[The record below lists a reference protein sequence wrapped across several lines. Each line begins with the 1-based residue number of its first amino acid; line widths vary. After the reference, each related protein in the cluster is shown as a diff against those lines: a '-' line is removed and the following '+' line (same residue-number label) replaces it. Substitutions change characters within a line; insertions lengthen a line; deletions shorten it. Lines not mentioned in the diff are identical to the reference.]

1 MLSKVLTWEELADM
15 ISKMSSEEKKES
27 VKVCNEYGLICSEI
41 CLCKENQDMCYYKK
55 YEDEGCDLRGN
66 LDQNEEII
74 VALEKGKFYLWA

>member
-1 MLSKVLTWEELADM
+1 MKSKELTWEELADM

-27 VKVCNEYGLICSEI
+27 VKVWHEDGLICSGV

-66 LDQNEEII
+66 LDQNEELI
-74 VALEKGKFYLWA
+74 VALEKEKFYLWA